1 MPATK
6 LAHGHVVFDKLSYEE
21 TAIGNYN
28 FDCAGFIADCSF
40 KEGVR
45 FELTFEGY
53 TFNKPVYLLMSLWGE
68 GGLHF
73 YETYFGVRRL
83 SVFLDNRD
91 EPYVFE
97 QKIWNESGYVD
108 LNSLVVFNFSDRTIH
123 IAKMASGFTA
133 IAPKM
138 RQKSWVIKF

>member
-1 MPATK
+1 MLKRFSYFITLVILIFIWFFNFSSPFMPATK

-53 TFNKPVYLLMSLWGE
+53 TFNKPVYLLMSL
-68 GGLHF
+68 
-73 YETYFGVRRL
+73 
-83 SVFLDNRD
+83 
-91 EPYVFE
+91 
-97 QKIWNESGYVD
+97 
-108 LNSLVVFNFSDRTIH
+108 
-123 IAKMASGFTA
+123 
-133 IAPKM
+133 
-138 RQKSWVIKF
+138 